1 MKDSSLIYDL
11 EEIGKISKI
20 IIKSIK
26 KKNKVLF
33 SGPLGSGKTTLIKSI
48 MHDLG
53 YNNHVSSPTFSLI
66 NEYIIKDKTI
76 YHIDLYRV
84 NRFDELYEI
93 GFEEYL
99 RSGNLCLIEWPEI
112 LDKLKPRNTIDI
124 NFEYGENFNS
134 RYLTISAYEK
144 LKIFDEFKSL

>member
-11 EEIGKISKI
+11 NEIGKISKI

-53 YNNHVSSPTFSLI
+53 YNDHVSSPTFSLI
-66 NEYIIKDKTI
+66 NEYIIKDKMI

-84 NRFDELYEI
+84 KKKDELYEI

-99 RSGNLCLIEWPEI
+99 KNGNLCLIEWPEI
-112 LDKLKPRNTIDI
+112 AIKIIDKDFIHIKLK
-124 NFEYGENFNS
+124 E
-134 RYLTISAYEK
+134 ISKTKRSIE
-144 LKIFDEFKSL
+144 IKSL

>member
-1 MKDSSLIYDL
+1 MKDSLLIYDL
-11 EEIGKISKI
+11 NEIGKISKI

-53 YNNHVSSPTFSLI
+53 YNDHVSSPTFSLI
-66 NEYIIKDKTI
+66 NEYIIKDKMI

-84 NRFDELYEI
+84 NGLDELYEI

-99 RSGNLCLIEWPEI
+99 RNGNLCLIEWPEI
-112 LDKLKPRNTIDI
+112 VIKIIDKDFIHIKLK
-124 NFEYGENFNS
+124 E
-134 RYLTISAYEK
+134 ISKTKRSIE
-144 LKIFDEFKSL
+144 IKSL

>member
-11 EEIGKISKI
+11 NEIGKISKI

-53 YNNHVSSPTFSLI
+53 YNDHVSSPTFSLI
-66 NEYIIKDKTI
+66 NEYIIKDKMI

-84 NRFDELYEI
+84 NGLDELYEI

-99 RSGNLCLIEWPEI
+99 RNGNLCLIEWPEI
-112 LDKLKPRNTIDI
+112 VIKIIDKDFIHIKLK
-124 NFEYGENFNS
+124 E
-134 RYLTISAYEK
+134 ISKTKRSIE
-144 LKIFDEFKSL
+144 IKSL

>member
-11 EEIGKISKI
+11 NEIGKISKI

-53 YNNHVSSPTFSLI
+53 YNDHVSSPTFSLI
-66 NEYIIKDKTI
+66 NEYIIKDKMI

-84 NRFDELYEI
+84 NVLDELYEI

-99 RSGNLCLIEWPEI
+99 RNGNLCLIEWPEI
-112 LDKLKPRNTIDI
+112 AIKIIDKDFVHIKLK
-124 NFEYGENFNS
+124 E
-134 RYLTISAYEK
+134 ISKTKRSIE
-144 LKIFDEFKSL
+144 IKSL

>member
-1 MKDSSLIYDL
+1 MKDSLLIYDL
-11 EEIGKISKI
+11 NEIGKISKI

-53 YNNHVSSPTFSLI
+53 YNDHVSSPTFSLI
-66 NEYIIKDKTI
+66 NEYIIKDKMI
-76 YHIDLYRV
+76 YHIDLYRI
-84 NRFDELYEI
+84 NALDELYEI

-99 RSGNLCLIEWPEI
+99 RNGNLCLIEWPEI
-112 LDKLKPRNTIDI
+112 AIKMIDKDFIHIKLK
-124 NFEYGENFNS
+124 E
-134 RYLTISAYEK
+134 ISKTKRSIE
-144 LKIFDEFKSL
+144 IKSL